1 MNATMVVLVN
11 LTVLV
16 LLPKPENVMALDE
29 NANTG
34 DHGKAGIHVPS
45 RVAKELPDEQDR
57 A

>member
-1 MNATMVVLVN
+1 MVVLVN